1 MKIDAHQHF
10 WRYSPGEYGWINE
23 QMAVL
28 KRDFLPEH
36 LESLLAQAGFR
47 GTVAVQ
53 ARQTLEETVWLNKS
67 TASLRYFDL

>member
-10 WRYSPGEYGWINE
+10 WRNSPEEYGWINE

-28 KRDFLPEH
+28 KRDFPPEH
-36 LESLLAQAGFR
+36 LESLPAQAGFR

-53 ARQTLEETVWLNKS
+53 ARQMLEETAWLKKS
-67 TASLRYFDL
+67 PASLRYSNL